1 MYASAK
7 NELDPTKTYTPNDFE
22 FKGKLGKGQFADCY
36 KAKFMGD
43 GSYYAVKRIQLNLLK
58 DQKSKEDC
66 RKEMDLLKKLRH
78 ENIIRCYVSFE
89 DKNSDF
95 LFIVLELADGGDLHG
110 MLKTFKKNLRLVP
123 EKSIWKYFV
132 QISRGL
138 TYMHQESIMHRDIK
152 PANVFITTRG
162 VAKLGD
168 LGLGRFFSMQTNQAH
183 SFVGTPYYMSP
194 ERMVEQGYN
203 FKSDIWSLG
212 CLLYE
217 MAALQS
223 PFYAEKTNLY
233 ALVRKIERCDYPP
246 IPSNLY
252 SKQLQMLIENC
263 ICTDPHRR
271 FNAKQVQTVA
281 EHMNSHFS
289 GRR

>member
-1 MYASAK
+1 MLTAES
-7 NELDPTKTYTPNDFE
+7 EKT
-22 FKGKLGKGQFADCY
+22 
-36 KAKFMGD
+36 
-43 GSYYAVKRIQLNLLK
+43 ILNLC
-58 DQKSKEDC
+58 QVSSKSE
-66 RKEMDLLKKLRH
+66 RRTWGTSPV
-78 ENIIRCYVSFE
+78 NFVFQ
-89 DKNSDF
+89 NQDF
-95 LFIVLELADGGDLHG
+95 LYIVLELADGGDLHG
-110 MLKTFKKNLRLVP
+110 MLKTFKKNRRLVP
-123 EKSIWKYFV
+123 EKTIWKYFV
-132 QISRGL
+132 QIARGL
-138 TYMHQESIMHRDIK
+138 TYMHDMSIMHRDIK
-152 PANVFITTRG
+152 PANVFITVKG

-203 FKSDIWSLG
+203 FKSDVWSLG

-246 IPSNLY
+246 IPSDLY
-252 SKQLQMLIENC
+252 SKQLQILIENC
-263 ICTDPHRR
+263 ICTDPQRR
-271 FNAKQVQTVA
+271 FSAKQVKTVA
-281 EHMNSHFS
+281 EHMNAHFS